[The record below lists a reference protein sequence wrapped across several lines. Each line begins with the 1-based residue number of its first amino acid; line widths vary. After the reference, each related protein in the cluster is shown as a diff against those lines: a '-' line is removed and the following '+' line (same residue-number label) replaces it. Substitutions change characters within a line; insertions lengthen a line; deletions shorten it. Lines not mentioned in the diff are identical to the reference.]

1 MNAVMLNIQAL
12 GSAAQKVPGYSG
24 PTLGAKVADANV
36 REFTAEQVSSPGF
49 ATRVTARRRGESN
62 AEGWGGSNAR
72 GRLVRADVPGH
83 VPSTFP

>member
-36 REFTAEQVSSPGF
+36 REFTAEQVQHTGR
-49 ATRVTARRRGESN
+49 A
-62 AEGWGGSNAR
+62 AEPSWWCNGP
-72 GRLVRADVPGH
+72 ADV
-83 VPSTFP
+83 V